1 MLKVVTHVIWI
12 SLLNFFWYFPS
23 GKIRPDTPT
32 LVWTMSSLSSVVSD
46 LVRAQ
51 MGESVPGS
59 VTNEDLDR
67 HVAEL
72 IIKEAKKKAE
82 LYMQTGIRAYTT
94 NNLYANSSS

>member
-12 SLLNFFWYFPS
+12 SFFWYFPS
-23 GKIRPDTPT
+23 GKIRPDT
-32 LVWTMSSLSSVVSD
+32 LWTMSSLSSVVSD